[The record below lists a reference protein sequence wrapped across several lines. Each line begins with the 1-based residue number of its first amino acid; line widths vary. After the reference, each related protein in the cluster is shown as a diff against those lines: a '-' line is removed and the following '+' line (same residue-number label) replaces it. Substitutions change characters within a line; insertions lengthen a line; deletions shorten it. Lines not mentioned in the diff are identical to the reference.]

1 MPKYY
6 PGKYTND
13 LRNHFVDYLNTQ
25 INKELRD
32 VPEETL
38 SLFSEVVKTLKEVV
52 ELNKESTQQLNQ

>member
-25 INKELRD
+25 IDKELLDMPEEDLSLVAETIETLKKVVEINKE
-32 VPEETL
+32 
-38 SLFSEVVKTLKEVV
+38 
-52 ELNKESTQQLNQ
+52 NGNNN

>member
-25 INKELRD
+25 IDKDLLD
-32 VPEETL
+32 IPEEYI
-38 SLFSEVVKTLKEVV
+38 SLFAETIETLKKVV
-52 ELNKESTQQLNQ
+52 ELNKEKENGNNI

>member
-25 INKELRD
+25 IDKELLD
-32 VPEETL
+32 MPEEYL
-38 SLFSEVVKTLKEVV
+38 SLFAETIEVLKNIV
-52 ELNKESTQQLNQ
+52 ELNKNKENDNNT

>member
-25 INKELRD
+25 IDKELLD
-32 VPEETL
+32 MPEEYL
-38 SLFSEVVKTLKEVV
+38 SLFAETIETLKKVV
-52 ELNKESTQQLNQ
+52 EINKENGNNN

>member
-25 INKELRD
+25 IDKELLD
-32 VPEETL
+32 IPEEYI
-38 SLFSEVVKTLKEVV
+38 SLFAETIETLKKVV
-52 ELNKESTQQLNQ
+52 ELNKEKENGNNI